1 MKTETTHTQD
11 GRPRNLVCMIA
22 YTRYTYDGRV
32 RLEAESLVRWGYK
45 VSFIVPKEGKMPRT
59 YELNGV
65 EVKEV
70 NVIEYGGKSK
80 IKYCLC
86 YIMFLIRAFI
96 ACTVLCVSKRVDIIH
111 VHNMPNLLV
120 FSAIVPRL
128 LGCRVVLDVHDTV
141 IETYEAKFGRSTW
154 LLLSLLRCE
163 EWVSCHIAHTVICV
177 NHVQRD
183 VLIKRHIPPDRIIT
197 VITMPRFRLAS
208 ADEKGRRTAPGFRM
222 VNHGTMSRRLG
233 NDLIVRAAARLVDEI
248 PGFELHMI
256 GAGDDLREMMS
267 LSESLGIAER
277 VHFHAPVPWDDLANR
292 LEMMDVG
299 IVANRVSAATELMLP
314 SKLIDYVVLG
324 IPAIVPRLKAIQHYF
339 SEDMVSYFEAGSVD
353 SIVDV
358 TVKLYRDT
366 GRLKR
371 QAVAARQFL
380 TCYGWD
386 TAQNELRQ
394 LYPSLCLSELAE
406 DRPFVS
412 VF

>member
-11 GRPRNLVCMIA
+11 RRPRNLVCMIA

-45 VSFIVPKEGKMPRT
+45 VSFVVPKEGKIPRT
-59 YELNGV
+59 YDLNGV

-80 IKYCLC
+80 VKYCLC
-86 YIMFLIRAFI
+86 YVMFLIRAFI
-96 ACTVLCVSKRVDIIH
+96 ACTVLSLSNRVDIIH
-111 VHNMPNLLV
+111 VHNMPNVLV

-141 IETYEAKFGRSTW
+141 IETYEAKFGRSSW
-154 LLLSLLRCE
+154 LFLLLLRCE
-163 EWVSCHIAHTVICV
+163 EWVSCHVAHTVICV

-197 VITMPRFRLAS
+197 VITMPRFRLTS
-208 ADEKGRRTAPGFRM
+208 GDEKGRRTDPGFRM

-233 NDLIVRAAARLVDEI
+233 NDLIIRAAARLVDEI
-248 PGFELHMI
+248 AGFELHMI
-256 GAGDDLREMMS
+256 GAGDDLREMIS
-267 LSESLGIAER
+267 LSESLGITKR
-277 VHFHAPVPWDDLANR
+277 VYFHSPVPWNDLAGK

-339 SEDMVSYFEAGSVD
+339 SEDMVSYFEPGSID

-358 TVKLYRDT
+358 TMKLYRDT
-366 GRLKR
+366 AHRKR
-371 QAVAARQFL
+371 QALAARQFL
-380 TCYGWD
+380 TRHGSD
-386 TAQNELRQ
+386 TTENELTQ
-394 LYPSLCLSELAE
+394 LYPPLCVSALSEGW
-406 DRPFVS
+406 PCVPVS
-412 VF
+412 